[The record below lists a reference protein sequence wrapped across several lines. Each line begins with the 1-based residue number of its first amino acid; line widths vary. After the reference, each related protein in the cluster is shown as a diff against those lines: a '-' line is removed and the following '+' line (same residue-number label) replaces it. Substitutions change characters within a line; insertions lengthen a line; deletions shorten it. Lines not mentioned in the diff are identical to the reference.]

1 MRLTLFTLLI
11 FSLLLITTSAHPSGH
26 HPRRRHANKQR
37 RSRVQPSSSTINT
50 PTTANTT
57 PQNGIKNDNTTEP
70 TALGLWTPSSASDA
84 GTSNAN
90 AAAAVPQASASASG
104 LGLFTP
110 PSEDEGTPDSEA
122 GSEGYGGWGGGG
134 AGGRK
139 GGWGGGSWG
148 GGGWGVGQSQ
158 QQSQPSPAPVAGDM
172 GVDISAGIDVS
183 ILKAGGGG
191 GYGGYGAQST
201 APASQP
207 YAYQPPASQPYS
219 EAPVPSISSSS
230 YVAPPATTSYERP
243 TIYSTNYIEVT
254 EWYTPPSTPGTSSY
268 QAPAAPPISSGQ
280 TNQGAIPTSQMYSPP
295 SVAGTP
301 TPTVPALPSAA
312 NTGYSAST
320 AGGYSSHAVVT
331 SGGQFVHTSSWKSSW
346 TNSWSNAPSTTSQ
359 APVATSAPQD
369 DDQRKFVDCHN
380 QWRNQ
385 YGAENVSWG
394 DELASYAN
402 THASVCA
409 SMTHTNGPYGE
420 NLAAGTDGFMD
431 IISSIGMWMD
441 EASDYDASNPTY
453 SHFTQVVWKETTTIG
468 CAAINCG
475 ANTGMAGQIYIMCE
489 YHPRGN
495 VIGAFAQNVG
505 KR

>member
-1 MRLTLFTLLI
+1 MRLALSTTLLI
-11 FSLLLITTSAHPSGH
+11 FFLLLTTTSAHPSGH

-37 RSRVQPSSSTINT
+37 RSRVQPSSSTIDT

-57 PQNGIKNDNTTEP
+57 PQNGIKNDYTTEP

-84 GTSNAN
+84 STSNAN
-90 AAAAVPQASASASG
+90 AAAAAPQPSASASG

-110 PSEDEGTPDSEA
+110 PSEDKGTPNSEA

-134 AGGRK
+134 GGGGGRK
-139 GGWGGGSWG
+139 GGWGGG
-148 GGGWGVGQSQ
+148 QSQ
-158 QQSQPSPAPVAGDM
+158 QQSQPSSTPAAGDM
-172 GVDISAGIDVS
+172 GVDISAGVDVS
-183 ILKAGGGG
+183 ILKAGGG
-191 GYGGYGAQST
+191 GGYGAQST

-207 YAYQPPASQPYS
+207 YAYQPPTSQPYS
-219 EAPVPSISSSS
+219 EAPVPSISSPS

-268 QAPAAPPISSGQ
+268 QAPASSGQ

-295 SVAGTP
+295 SIAGTP
-301 TPTVPALPSAA
+301 TPTIPNSPSAA
-312 NTGYSAST
+312 NTGYSSST
-320 AGGYSSHAVVT
+320 AGGYSSNAVVN
-331 SGGQFVHTSSWKSSW
+331 SGGQVVHTSSWTSSW

-385 YGAENVSWG
+385 YGAGNVSWG

-409 SMTHTNGPYGE
+409 SMAHTNGPYGE
-420 NLAAGTDGFMD
+420 NLATGTDGFMD

-475 ANTGMAGQIYIMCE
+475 ANTGMAGQLYIMCE

>member
-1 MRLTLFTLLI
+1 MRLALSTTLLI
-11 FSLLLITTSAHPSGH
+11 FSLLLITTTAHPSG
-26 HPRRRHANKQR
+26 HPRRRHANRQR
-37 RSRVQPSSSTINT
+37 RSRVQLSTSTINT
-50 PTTANTT
+50 PTTAITT
-57 PQNGIKNDNTTEP
+57 PQNGITNDNTTEP
-70 TALGLWTPSSASDA
+70 TALGLWTPSSASVA

-90 AAAAVPQASASASG
+90 AAAAAPQASASASA

-134 AGGRK
+134 GGGGGKK
-139 GGWGGGSWG
+139 GGWGGGSWR
-148 GGGWGVGQSQ
+148 GGGWGGVQSQ
-158 QQSQPSPAPVAGDM
+158 QQSQPSSAPVASDM
-172 GVDISAGIDVS
+172 GVDISAGVDVS
-183 ILKAGGGG
+183 ILKAGGGA
-191 GYGGYGAQST
+191 GYGGYDAQST

-207 YAYQPPASQPYS
+207 YAYQPPESQPYS
-219 EAPVPSISSSS
+219 EAPVPSISSPS

-243 TIYSTNYIEVT
+243 PIYSSNYIEVT
-254 EWYTPPSTPGTSSY
+254 EWYTPSTPGTSSY
-268 QAPAAPPISSGQ
+268 QAPALSGQ
-280 TNQGAIPTSQMYSPP
+280 TDEGAIPTSQMYSPP
-295 SVAGTP
+295 PVAGIP
-301 TPTVPALPSAA
+301 TPILPNSPSAA
-312 NTGYSAST
+312 NTGYSSST
-320 AGGYSSHAVVT
+320 AGGYSSNAVVT
-331 SGGQFVHTSSWKSSW
+331 SGGRVVHTSSWKSSW

-385 YGAENVSWG
+385 YGAGNVSWG

-505 KR
+505 KK